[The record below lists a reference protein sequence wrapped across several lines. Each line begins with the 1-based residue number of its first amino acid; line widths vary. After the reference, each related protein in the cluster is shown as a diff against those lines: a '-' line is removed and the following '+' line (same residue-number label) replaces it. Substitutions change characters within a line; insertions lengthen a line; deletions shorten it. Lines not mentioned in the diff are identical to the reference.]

1 MKKTIF
7 TRLAMAAITVAAIG
21 CQREDALVDG
31 GQNGSSANLVPFTI
45 NATLEGGETKTTLEA
60 GGKVYW
66 ESGDAITVL
75 GVGENGTVGSYKLT
89 TKEGGSSTLFEGEVE
104 LAKDYYVIYP
114 HTDAGR
120 LPYLNSTKYTSWMC
134 TVEDSQLRVY
144 FPSMQKVSAVKENA
158 PTSIDAYCVGVVAE
172 DKTVAFKN
180 LGGLIKINIPV
191 EGVEH
196 VILYGNADETIVG
209 NALVTFG
216 DDGFPVIASRSGANT
231 VRIVPAKGSTFEPG
245 EYYINVLPVVF
256 SNGLSVIFTKSDK
269 TWASVRSSKSFVV
282 ERSKIS
288 YFPEIKSLTFGG
300 KVVDIISVNE
310 KTGKPAQPFATKD
323 TDEKELP
330 VPPSSNGHAG
340 TPMTYT
346 LEDGGYQVTIFGTDG
361 HSKTTAMGLQF
372 GKKMGDYVTLPKI
385 SGYALNKVVVR
396 CAADANGAGS
406 PMIQTANGIPVVGG
420 EVWGEL
426 AKPFNVEYTWSF
438 SGKVGEAYRIIRT
451 TDENKYTPFPQIRLY
466 YADAPSGVSSINPM
480 ITSVT
485 TKEVETE
492 HKGKVTFK
500 GVFSAVDYQTSLL
513 SCGFDYRPVG
523 NEAWETVS
531 LDPTA
536 NDFSYEVEIDSDED
550 YEYRAWTKVN
560 KTEKTVYGDWVQ
572 FNARKIVLHLV
583 FDDNYYTR
591 EDKYNFLLREWGW
604 GTNSHGIT
612 KNPNDKTYYYNY
624 NGIDYPFTFWS
635 YRSSDS
641 SKGCYSLRASEKN
654 QKVYGLCLSYT
665 TADGFDPV
673 AWMLL
678 PGPQDFKLTNLNTT
692 LYAAFAGTISTAVN
706 ADGKPVGDPI
716 ASFEKKYKNI
726 KLTLNGTKAGTRYY
740 FCTDDDERPTLRNL
754 TLTYLYAPAQ

>member
-75 GVGENGTVGSYKLT
+75 GVGEDGTVGSYKFT
-89 TKEGGSSTLFEGEVE
+89 TDEGGSSTLFKGDVK

-114 HTDAGR
+114 HVDKKSV
-120 LPYLNSTKYTSWMC
+120 PYLMETDKFLSWQPS
-134 TVEDSQLRVY
+134 VSDSKLKGY
-144 FPSMQKVSAVKENA
+144 LPSMQKVAKSGSSTLN
-158 PTSIDAYCVGVVAE
+158 SMCVGKVA
-172 DKTVAFKN
+172 DDLTVEFKN
-180 LGGLIKINIPV
+180 LGGLIEIELPYSDIKNI
-191 EGVEH
+191 
-196 VILYGNADETIVG
+196 ILYGNNNERIVG
-209 NALVTFG
+209 NVYVTFG
-216 DDGFPVIASRSGANT
+216 EDGLPSLASIDGSNM
-231 VRIVPAKGSTFEPG
+231 VRLVPAEGDTFG
-245 EYYINVLPVVF
+245 LGKYYINIVPTTF
-256 SNGLSVIFTKSDK
+256 TNGMTIIFTKLDN
-269 TWASVRSSKSFVV
+269 TWAQVRSSKEFVV

-288 YFPEIKSLTFGG
+288 TFPSLPDLNFGG
-300 KVVDIISVNE
+300 KVIDVISVNDE
-310 KTGKPAQPFATKD
+310 GVGDKNLFDKTLPGSSDNNYKGKPESYILDDLYTFTFEGKHRHYYSQYVGLCYGKGPD
-323 TDEKELP
+323 DYLELP
-330 VPPSSNGHAG
+330 ALD
-340 TPMTYT
+340 T
-346 LEDGGYQVTIFGTDG
+346 
-361 HSKTTAMGLQF
+361 
-372 GKKMGDYVTLPKI
+372 
-385 SGYALNKVVVR
+385 YALNKVVVR
-396 CAADANGAGS
+396 AGIS
-406 PMIQTANGIPVVGG
+406 T
-420 EVWGEL
+420 
-426 AKPFNVEYTWSF
+426 
-438 SGKVGEAYRIIRT
+438 KVGDDAGCPVLENQDGTIASGCTVWADPIKVFGIEHVWNINGDAAKCYRIGRT
-451 TDENKYTPFPQIRLY
+451 NDENVYTSFQQIRLY
-466 YADAPSGVSSINPM
+466 YADAPDGVSSINPM

-523 NEAWETVS
+523 QETWETVS

-572 FNARKIVLHLV
+572 FNAKKIVLHLV

-604 GTNSHGIT
+604 GTNSNT
-612 KNPNDKTYYYNY
+612 ENENLNDVTYNYNY
-624 NGIDYPFTFWS
+624 NGTDYPFTFWS
-635 YRSSDS
+635 YRPTATQGGYALYVTSGQNGNDP
-641 SKGCYSLRASEKN
+641 
-654 QKVYGLCLSYT
+654 KVYGLSLSYT
-665 TADGFDPV
+665 KATEGFDPV
-673 AWMLL
+673 AWMQL
-678 PGPQDFKLTNLNTT
+678 PGPEDFKLVNLNTT
-692 LYAAFAGTISTAVN
+692 LNAVFAGTISTEVDT
-706 ADGKPVGDPI
+706 DGRPVGDPV

-754 TLTYLYAPAQ
+754 TLTYLYAPAE

>member
-7 TRLAMAAITVAAIG
+7 TRLAMAAIAVAAIG

-75 GVGENGTVGSYKLT
+75 GVGENGTVGSYKFT
-89 TKEGGSSTLFEGEVE
+89 TTEGGSSTLFEGEVE

-114 HTDAGR
+114 HTDAER

-209 NALVTFG
+209 NAFVTFG

-288 YFPEIKSLTFGG
+288 SFPEIKSLTFGG

-310 KTGKPAQPFATKD
+310 KTGKASNPFLSA
-323 TDEKELP
+323 
-330 VPPSSNGHAG
+330 PPSSNGHVG

-346 LEDGGYQVTIFGTDG
+346 LEDGGYQVTICGTDG

-372 GKKMGDYVTLPKI
+372 GKEMGDYVTLPEI
-385 SGYALNKVVVR
+385 SGYALNKIVVR
-396 CAADANGAGS
+396 CAADAHGAGS
-406 PMIQTANGIPVVGG
+406 PMIKMANDTPVVGG

-438 SGKVGEAYRIIRT
+438 SGNVDTEYKIVRT
-451 TDENKYTPFPQIRLY
+451 TNENKSTPFPQIRLY
-466 YADAPSGVSSINPM
+466 YADAPDGVSSINPM

-492 HKGKVTFK
+492 HKGKVTLK

-513 SCGFDYRPVG
+513 SCGFDYKPVDS
-523 NEAWETVS
+523 ETWETVS

-612 KNPNDKTYYYNY
+612 KNPNDKTYNYNY
-624 NGIDYPFTFWS
+624 NGIDYKFTFWS

-641 SKGCYSLRASEKN
+641 SKGCYSLRASDGN

-665 TADGFDPV
+665 KAADDFDPV
-673 AWMLL
+673 AWMQL
-678 PGPQDFKLTNLNTT
+678 PGPEDFKLVNLNTT
-692 LYAAFAGTISTAVN
+692 LYAAFAGTISTAVDTN
-706 ADGKPVGDPI
+706 GRPVGDPV
-716 ASFEKKYKNI
+716 ASFENKYKNI

-740 FCTDDDERPTLRNL
+740 FCTDADNQPTLTNL
-754 TLTYLYAPAQ
+754 TLTYLYAPAE

>member
-1 MKKTIF
+1 
-7 TRLAMAAITVAAIG
+7 MAAIAVAAIG

-45 NATLEGGETKTTLEA
+45 NATLEGGETKTTLGE

-75 GVGENGTVGSYKLT
+75 GVGENGTVGSYKFT
-89 TKEGGSSTLFEGEVE
+89 TTEGGSSTLFEGEVE
-104 LAKDYYVIYP
+104 LAQDYYVIYP
-114 HTDAGR
+114 HTDAER
-120 LPYLNSTKYTSWMC
+120 LPYLNSTKYTSWIC

-209 NALVTFG
+209 NAFVTFG

-288 YFPEIKSLTFGG
+288 YFPEIKSLAFGG

-310 KTGKPAQPFATKD
+310 KTGKAAQPFATKD

-330 VPPSSNGHAG
+330 VPPSSNDHGG
-340 TPMTYT
+340 TAKTYT
-346 LEDGGYQVTIFGTDG
+346 LEDGGYQVTILGTDG

-385 SGYALNKVVVR
+385 SGYALNKIVVR
-396 CAADANGAGS
+396 CAADAHGAGS
-406 PMIQTANGIPVVGG
+406 PMIKMANDTPVVGG
-420 EVWGEL
+420 EAWGEL

-438 SGKVGEAYRIIRT
+438 SGNVDTEYKIVRT

-466 YADAPSGVSSINPM
+466 YADAPDGVSSINPM

-500 GVFSAVDYQTSLL
+500 GVFSAVDYQISLL

-523 NEAWETVS
+523 KETWETVS

-604 GTNSHGIT
+604 GTNSNT
-612 KNPNDKTYYYNY
+612 EKENLNDVTYNYNY
-624 NGIDYPFTFWS
+624 NGTDYPFTFWS
-635 YRSSDS
+635 YRPTATQGGYALYVTSGQNGNDP
-641 SKGCYSLRASEKN
+641 
-654 QKVYGLCLSYT
+654 KVYGLSLSYT
-665 TADGFDPV
+665 KATEGFDPV

-692 LYAAFAGTISTAVN
+692 LNAAFAGTISTAVGE
-706 ADGKPVGDPI
+706 DGRPVGDPV
-716 ASFEKKYKNI
+716 ASFENKYKNI
-726 KLTLNGTKAGTRYY
+726 KLTLNGTTAGTRYY
-740 FCTDDDERPTLRNL
+740 FCTDDDNRPTLRNL
-754 TLTYLYAPAQ
+754 TLTYLYAPAE

>member
-45 NATLEGGETKTTLEA
+45 NATLEGGETKTTLVTE

-75 GVGENGTVGSYKLT
+75 AVGENAAVTSYKFT
-89 TKEGGSSTLFEGEVE
+89 TENEGAEATFTGGVE

-114 HTDAGR
+114 HTDKDR
-120 LPYLNSTKYTSWMC
+120 LPYLYAGRKGWEVS
-134 TVEDSQLRVY
+134 VVDSKLKVY
-144 FPSMQKVSAVKENA
+144 FPSMQKLSPIGESAT
-158 PTSIDAYCVGVVAE
+158 PLDAYSVGVVAE
-172 DKTVAFKN
+172 DGTVAMKN
-180 LGGLIKINIPV
+180 LGGLIEFNIP
-191 EGVEH
+191 ETGIEH
-196 VILYGNADETIVG
+196 VILYGNAGEDIVG
-209 NALVTFG
+209 NAYVTFG
-216 DDGFPVIASRSGANT
+216 EDDGLPLISSLEGSNM
-231 VRIVPAKGSTFEPG
+231 VRVVPAAGGTFAVG
-245 EYYINVLPVVF
+245 KYYINVLPVTF
-256 SNGLSVIFTKSDK
+256 SAGITVVFTKKDG
-269 TWASVRSSKSFVV
+269 TWAQVRSGAQFVV

-288 YFPEIKSLTFGG
+288 PLPEISGLSFGG
-300 KVVDIISVNE
+300 KVINLNAVNE
-310 KTGKPAQPFATKD
+310 NGVAAHPFTTNLPASDSNDFKGEEESYTTNAAEGETGYVFKFCGALRHYRSSQLGWCYGKGVDDYLEVPA
-323 TDEKELP
+323 
-330 VPPSSNGHAG
+330 
-340 TPMTYT
+340 
-346 LEDGGYQVTIFGTDG
+346 LE
-361 HSKTTAMGLQF
+361 
-372 GKKMGDYVTLPKI
+372 
-385 SGYALNKVVVR
+385 GYALNKVVVR
-396 CAADANGAGS
+396 SSAEAAGCGCPVIQNVDKTIVDGCA
-406 PMIQTANGIPVVGG
+406 
-420 EVWGEL
+420 VWDDDV
-426 AKPFNVEYTWSF
+426 KPFGIDHVWSFAGEHNTPYRIARTTSVNEYTSF
-438 SGKVGEAYRIIRT
+438 H
-451 TDENKYTPFPQIRLY
+451 QIRLY
-466 YADAPSGVSSINPM
+466 YAEASSVKPL

-523 NEAWETVS
+523 KETWERVS

-591 EDKYNFLLREWGW
+591 EDKYNLLREWGW
-604 GTNSHGIT
+604 GTNSNT
-612 KNPNDKTYYYNY
+612 EKENLNDETYNYNY
-624 NGIDYPFTFWS
+624 NGTDYPFTFWS
-635 YRSSDS
+635 YRPTATQGGYALYVTSGQNGNDP
-641 SKGCYSLRASEKN
+641 
-654 QKVYGLCLSYT
+654 KVYGLSLSYT
-665 TADGFDPV
+665 KATEGFDPV
-673 AWMLL
+673 AWMKL

-692 LYAAFAGTISTAVN
+692 LNAAFAGTISTAVGE
-706 ADGKPVGDPI
+706 DGRPVGDPV
-716 ASFEKKYKNI
+716 ASFDKKYKNI

-754 TLTYLYAPAQ
+754 TLTYLYAPAE